1 MEYFD
6 QYVSLGYNC
15 EVGFQIR
22 RLLGHDETS
31 YFSWGIFHIDSII
44 ALIEEKFCGV
54 FNHDS
59 LAWDKSHQLSRETKF
74 DFAFHGPW
82 LTGHPIN
89 DPEFERELSEH
100 RQKAAHLAQKFLRP
114 GGNRLYIYKP
124 ICTQPKEKID
134 RLAQLLANI
143 SPQSTMVLLR
153 LGYETSSNATHPM
166 IVERV
171 LEHAAP
177 ADAADMAHEPS
188 WDRLFAEFPHKAI
201 RPTCTTDWVPSHQLH
216 DSTLRHISV

>member
-1 MEYFD
+1 VECFD
-6 QYVSLGYNC
+6 EYVSLGYNC

-22 RLLGHDETS
+22 RILGHDEAS
-31 YFSWGIFHIDSII
+31 YFSWGIFPIDSII
-44 ALIEEKFCGV
+44 ALIEAKFCGV
-54 FNHDS
+54 FNRDS
-59 LAWDKSHQLSRETKF
+59 LAWDKSHQLPRETTF

-82 LTGHPIN
+82 HTDNPTN
-89 DPEFERELSEH
+89 DPDFERALSEYRH
-100 RQKAAHLAQKFLRP
+100 KAAHLARKFLRP

-124 ICTQPKEKID
+124 ICTQPKEKVD
-134 RLAQLLANI
+134 RLAQLLASI

-153 LGYETSSNATHPM
+153 LSYETSSNATHPM

-177 ADAADMAHEPS
+177 ADAVDRAHEPS

-201 RPTCTTDWVPSHQLH
+201 RPPYRTDCVPSHRLH
-216 DSTLRHISV
+216 DSAPRHLSV